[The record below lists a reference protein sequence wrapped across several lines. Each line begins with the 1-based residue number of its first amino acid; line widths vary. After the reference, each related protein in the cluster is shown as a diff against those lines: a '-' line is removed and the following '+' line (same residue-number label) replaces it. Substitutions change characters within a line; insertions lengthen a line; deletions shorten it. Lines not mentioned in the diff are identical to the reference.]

1 MATLQKPFVKQ
12 AVAAITAAKPL
23 DVAGGCFSP
32 DNIQTTGEVLDAST
46 NETQHQYQE
55 SRRSNDSI
63 SSESSDSTS
72 IISIRS
78 NTSEAATSESS
89 LESSDIITEDSVNIA
104 SSENTTQDTSPATQ
118 DTSPATPDYSGKA
131 SRKGSRT
138 SSCDSKAKI
147 RKQER
152 LELKQL
158 ELKEQDLDEI
168 VKTVVEVEQARRE
181 SVQEAVEFIKD
192 FVMENWET
200 ECENGHVKITCDI
213 TMDNM
218 MEIGRLE
225 QKEGWRECLKLVK
238 APVIHDAIG
247 LGLWQELAKQ
257 VLEKD
262 ALEKAVSEEAALEKA
277 ALEKAA
283 LEKAALEKAALE
295 KAALEKAASE
305 QAASEET
312 LAVIK
317 RSLGDLFK
325 GTDAHKRK
333 REGSGQM
340 EDVRRAVPRLAAK
353 SNMIDSVPAD
363 TSTSEQHSSN
373 SDVSTSLVKLNQV
386 PCPTCK
392 RERACTPPASPVD
405 FPKRDSISR
414 RLSLRL
420 TSSFGDMAGGYGGRF
435 TA

>member
-55 SRRSNDSI
+55 SRGSNDSI
-63 SSESSDSTS
+63 SSESSDST
-72 IISIRS
+72 SIRS

-89 LESSDIITEDSVNIA
+89 LESSDTITEDSVKNTA
-104 SSENTTQDTSPATQ
+104 SSEKTTQDTSPATQ
-118 DTSPATPDYSGKA
+118 DYSGKA

-138 SSCDSKAKI
+138 SSCDPKAKI
-147 RKQER
+147 RKQEG

-158 ELKEQDLDEI
+158 ELKEQDFDET
-168 VKTVVEVEQARRE
+168 VNTVVEVEQARRE

-213 TMDNM
+213 TMDKM

-262 ALEKAVSEEAALEKA
+262 ALEKAVSEEAALKKA

-283 LEKAALEKAALE
+283 QEKAAQ
-295 KAALEKAASE
+295 EKAASE
-305 QAASEET
+305 ET
-312 LAVIK
+312 MAVIK
-317 RSLGDLFK
+317 RSLGGLFK

-333 REGSGQM
+333 REGSAQM

-353 SNMIDSVPAD
+353 SNVIESVPAD
-363 TSTSEQHSSN
+363 TSSSEQHSSN
-373 SDVSTSLVKLNQV
+373 SDVSTSLVELNQV

-392 RERACTPPASPVD
+392 RERACTPPASPVV

>member
-12 AVAAITAAKPL
+12 AVAAITAAEPL

-72 IISIRS
+72 IRS
-78 NTSEAATSESS
+78 NTSETATSVSS
-89 LESSDIITEDSVNIA
+89 LESSDTVTENSVKNIT
-104 SSENTTQDTSPATQ
+104 SSETTTQETSTATQ
-118 DTSPATPDYSGKA
+118 DSSGQA

-138 SSCDSKAKI
+138 SNCDPTAKI
-147 RKQER
+147 RKQD
-152 LELKQL
+152 LELTKL
-158 ELKEQDLDEI
+158 ELKEQKLDDI
-168 VKTVVEVEQARRE
+168 VRTVVEAEQARRE
-181 SVQEAVEFIKD
+181 SVQEAVGFIKD

-262 ALEKAVSEEAALEKA
+262 ALGKAVSEEAALEKA

-305 QAASEET
+305 EAASEET
-312 LAVIK
+312 MAVIK

-340 EDVRRAVPRLAAK
+340 EDVRRAVPSPMPDVQAGTRLYAAG
-353 SNMIDSVPAD
+353 
-363 TSTSEQHSSN
+363 Q
-373 SDVSTSLVKLNQV
+373 
-386 PCPTCK
+386 PCG
-392 RERACTPPASPVD
+392 
-405 FPKRDSISR
+405 FPKKGQHLEAPIFAIDEFFWR
-414 RLSLRL
+414 
-420 TSSFGDMAGGYGGRF
+420 YGGWLWREIYGVMPATLKASLGGMRSKIRTGEACDGGEKSEF
-435 TA
+435 KK

>member
-1 MATLQKPFVKQ
+1 MATLQTPFLKQ
-12 AVAAITAAKPL
+12 AVSAITTAKPL

-32 DNIQTTGEVLDAST
+32 DNIQTTGEVLDASI

-72 IISIRS
+72 ISSTRSI
-78 NTSEAATSESS
+78 TSESS
-89 LESSDIITEDSVNIA
+89 LESSDTITEPSVKNIT
-104 SSENTTQDTSPATQ
+104 SSVETTQDTSPVTQ
-118 DTSPATPDYSGKA
+118 DSSGNT
-131 SRKGSRT
+131 SRKGSRS
-138 SSCDSKAKI
+138 SSCDPKAKI
-147 RKQER
+147 RRQER

-181 SVQEAVEFIKD
+181 SVQEAVGLIKN
-192 FVMENWET
+192 FVMGTWET
-200 ECENGHVKITCDI
+200 ECENGHVKITCDV
-213 TMDNM
+213 TMNRM

-225 QKEGWRECLKLVK
+225 QKDGWRECLKLVK

-257 VLEKD
+257 VLIKD
-262 ALEKAVSEEAALEKA
+262 ALEKAAR
-277 ALEKAA
+277 
-283 LEKAALEKAALE
+283 
-295 KAALEKAASE
+295 EKAASE
-305 QAASEET
+305 EKM
-312 LAVIK
+312 AVIE
-317 RSLGDLFK
+317 RSPGDLFT

-333 REGSGQM
+333 REGSIQH
-340 EDVRRAVPRLAAK
+340 EERRAVPRLATK
-353 SNMIDSVPAD
+353 SDMIESAPAD
-363 TSTSEQHSSN
+363 EQDSSN
-373 SDVSTSLVKLNQV
+373 SDVPTSLVKLNQGT
-386 PCPTCK
+386 CPTCK
-392 RERACTPPASPVD
+392 RTCACTPGA
-405 FPKRDSISR
+405 KRDSISR

>member
-12 AVAAITAAKPL
+12 AVAAITAAEPL

-63 SSESSDSTS
+63 GSESSDSTS
-72 IISIRS
+72 IRS
-78 NTSEAATSESS
+78 NTSETATSVSS
-89 LESSDIITEDSVNIA
+89 LESSDTVTENSVKNIT
-104 SSENTTQDTSPATQ
+104 SSETTTQETSTATQ
-118 DTSPATPDYSGKA
+118 DSSGQA

-138 SSCDSKAKI
+138 SNCDPTAKI
-147 RKQER
+147 RKQD
-152 LELKQL
+152 LELTKL
-158 ELKEQDLDEI
+158 ELKEQKLDNI
-168 VKTVVEVEQARRE
+168 VRTVVEAEQARRE
-181 SVQEAVEFIKD
+181 SVQEAVGFIKD

-262 ALEKAVSEEAALEKA
+262 ALG
-277 ALEKAA
+277 
-283 LEKAALEKAALE
+283 KAALEKAALE

-305 QAASEET
+305 EAASEET
-312 LAVIK
+312 MAVIK

-363 TSTSEQHSSN
+363 TSISEQHSSN
-373 SDVSTSLVKLNQV
+373 SDLSTSVVKLNQV

-392 RERACTPPASPVD
+392 RERACD
-405 FPKRDSISR
+405 FEGIIRRDEEQDKNR
-414 RLSLRL
+414 
-420 TSSFGDMAGGYGGRF
+420 
-435 TA
+435 

>member
-1 MATLQKPFVKQ
+1 MATLQTPFMKQ

-72 IISIRS
+72 IRS

-89 LESSDIITEDSVNIA
+89 LESSDTITEDSVKNIA
-104 SSENTTQDTSPATQ
+104 SSEKTTQDTSPATQ
-118 DTSPATPDYSGKA
+118 DTSPATQDYSGKA

-138 SSCDSKAKI
+138 SSCDPKAKI
-147 RKQER
+147 RKQEG

-158 ELKEQDLDEI
+158 ELKEQNFDEI

-181 SVQEAVEFIKD
+181 SVQEAVDFIKD

-213 TMDNM
+213 TMDKM

-257 VLEKD
+257 VLEQD
-262 ALEKAVSEEAALEKA
+262 ALEKAVSEEAALKKA

-283 LEKAALEKAALE
+283 LEKAAQEKAAQ
-295 KAALEKAASE
+295 EKAASE
-305 QAASEET
+305 ET
-312 LAVIK
+312 IAVIK
-317 RSLGDLFK
+317 RSLGGLFK

-333 REGSGQM
+333 REGSAQM
-340 EDVRRAVPRLAAK
+340 ED
-353 SNMIDSVPAD
+353 
-363 TSTSEQHSSN
+363 
-373 SDVSTSLVKLNQV
+373 
-386 PCPTCK
+386 
-392 RERACTPPASPVD
+392 
-405 FPKRDSISR
+405 F
-414 RLSLRL
+414 
-420 TSSFGDMAGGYGGRF
+420 
-435 TA
+435 